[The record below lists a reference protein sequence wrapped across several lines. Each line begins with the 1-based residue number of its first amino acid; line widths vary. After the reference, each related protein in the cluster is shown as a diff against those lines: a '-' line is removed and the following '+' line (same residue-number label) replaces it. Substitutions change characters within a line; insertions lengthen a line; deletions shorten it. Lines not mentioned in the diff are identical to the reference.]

1 MFFKR
6 VIPPAKTIFS
16 LISLLVIPFFI
27 FFIGYALRVIN
38 QEYSLFAIDP
48 EFSYLLSGILLGKG
62 SFNLFIDHPGTPLII
77 FAAIVTRIVYLFRPS
92 YSYSEDVLQ
101 NPDQYLSALNISM
114 IILITIVVF
123 LVGLWI
129 YRKTGNLPAA
139 IFIQFSPFVAEYVF
153 SVIERYMPEPW
164 FIALVVIMCGTTL
177 LDIHGVFDHSKTKNK
192 RPLIYG
198 IIIGV
203 GISLKFTFF
212 SFIIAPLFIIRGMRK
227 KLFYL
232 VSAIISFLVFTFP
245 LIKRGK
251 VFFNWINSIVLHSG
265 KHGSGKA
272 SVIDPQQ
279 FVLHLKTIIQSEK
292 HLVYAALLA
301 SFVILVSLLPYIRK
315 RIANKR
321 YINALAGF
329 LTALVVG
336 VLAISK
342 HYEPYYLI
350 PYSLITVFLFY
361 LSVNVLFEI
370 FQFRKKLAEAII
382 YGLIALVMLLN
393 PKSLKQHEEYLEIRK
408 QIRSHNKAVAEE
420 VNRLPKAD
428 ALVIVV
434 DNWNIRKEG
443 GLMFGML
450 MTPAGGKKFG
460 NQLNSIYPD
469 TYLFKEQEAL
479 FFSWF
484 DKPHTA
490 TELVNNYPVIH
501 AIIKHH
507 DENSSELLKDVFIST
522 GLAEV
527 NLIYSDSL
535 NGVNINEIRSM
546 DLGKPDRVTDLL
558 Q

>member
-1 MFFKR
+1 M
-6 VIPPAKTIFS
+6 
-16 LISLLVIPFFI
+16 
-27 FFIGYALRVIN
+27 
-38 QEYSLFAIDP
+38 
-48 EFSYLLSGILLGKG
+48 
-62 SFNLFIDHPGTPLII
+62 
-77 FAAIVTRIVYLFRPS
+77 
-92 YSYSEDVLQ
+92 
-101 NPDQYLSALNISM
+101 
-114 IILITIVVF
+114 
-123 LVGLWI
+123 
-129 YRKTGNLPAA
+129 
-139 IFIQFSPFVAEYVF
+139 
-153 SVIERYMPEPW
+153 
-164 FIALVVIMCGTTL
+164 
-177 LDIHGVFDHSKTKNK
+177 
-192 RPLIYG
+192 
-198 IIIGV
+198 
-203 GISLKFTFF
+203 
-212 SFIIAPLFIIRGMRK
+212 
-227 KLFYL
+227 
-232 VSAIISFLVFTFP
+232 
-245 LIKRGK
+245 IKRGK

-361 LSVNVLFEI
+361 LSVNVIFEI
-370 FQFRKKLAEAII
+370 LQFRKKLAEAII

-546 DLGKPDRVTDLL
+546 DLGKPDRATDLL